1 MIVRTQWR
9 TTTLRRI
16 SGSHSYAIVTNM
28 MRPLA
33 FLCVFALMSTS
44 TALAQSASFGFM
56 LGGAESLEDGL
67 DLNLGNSVR
76 EVFFS
81 TDLELGVLFR
91 IKAGQADSEDRT
103 GKIEYIQA
111 LIDYRFHEVFGST
124 SLFVG
129 PGLYRHK
136 PAGGLEDESEYGLS
150 GGINGEFP
158 FTRRVAFL
166 AELSYHW
173 VNFEDPYRFLTATGG
188 IKLSF

>member
-1 MIVRTQWR
+1 
-9 TTTLRRI
+9 
-16 SGSHSYAIVTNM
+16 M
-28 MRPLA
+28 MRRLIV
-33 FLCVFALMSTS
+33 LCVLVLTSTS
-44 TALAQSASFGFM
+44 ALAQSASFGFM

-67 DLNLGNSVR
+67 DLNLGNTVR
-76 EVFFS
+76 EVFFT

-91 IKAGQADSEDRT
+91 IKAGQADIDEIDRT
-103 GKIEYIQA
+103 GKIEYLQA

-124 SLFVG
+124 SLFFG

-136 PAGGLEDESEYGLS
+136 PAGGLEDETEYGLS

-158 FTRRVAFL
+158 FSRRVAFL

-173 VNFEDPYRFLTATGG
+173 VNFDDPYRFLTATGG